1 MYGTMFIGN
10 IVEVYKMPKKVF
22 DSFIRELRR
31 DIKMNYKVGDRYV
44 TMRQIADIFQV
55 SLQTAQKGIALLE
68 TEGVVKSKKKSGIYI
83 ESLESKATT
92 NGKHLVVLSNKQDQR
107 FYNIFFEGVKRQL
120 ENTKI
125 SLELIANPYNNT
137 DNLAFGDYL
146 VSLKADGI
154 IALSFEKAALPFYH
168 AIREGV
174 DIVSDII
181 IDQLPILPA
190 VQTHN
195 YQHANVAG
203 EILLQNDY
211 KDFFVFGY
219 YPEHNKRY
227 KGFYDAV
234 KSRAR
239 SVTYIHLSDIE
250 AMAKTD
256 AIFHNLSKTTAIF
269 SCDYSANYIL
279 ASQFLKHNV
288 KISAFNFLAYD
299 SESDFFHYPGLPPI
313 RCVAPSF
320 FNLGEALAKTILE
333 KWETGVFPLPL
344 QQKI

>member
-1 MYGTMFIGN
+1 MKL
-10 IVEVYKMPKKVF
+10 YKKRQDRRSWEMPRKVF
-22 DSFIRELRR
+22 DSFIRDLRR
-31 DIKMNYKVGDRYV
+31 DIRTNHKEGDRYM
-44 TMRQIADIFQV
+44 TMRQIAENFRV
-55 SLQTAQKGIALLE
+55 SLQTAQKGIFQLE
-68 TEGVVKSKKKSGIYI
+68 SEGIVRSKKKSGIFI
-83 ESLESKATT
+83 ESLETRCSTK
-92 NGKHLVVLSNKQDQR
+92 GKHLVVLSNKQDQR
-107 FYNIFFEGVKRQL
+107 FYHVFFDGVKQQL
-120 ENTKI
+120 ENTEI
-125 SLELIANPYNNT
+125 SLELIVNPHNTT

-154 IALSFEKAALPFYH
+154 IALSFDKAALPFYH

-181 IDQLPILPA
+181 IDQLPTLPA
-190 VQTHN
+190 IQTHN
-195 YQHANVAG
+195 YKHAYDAG

-211 KDFFVFGY
+211 RDFFVFGY
-219 YPEHNKRY
+219 FPEHNKRY

-234 KSRAR
+234 KSHAR

-256 AIFHNLSKTTAIF
+256 AIFHNLSRTTAVF

-288 KISAFNFLAYD
+288 KINAFNFLAYD
-299 SESDFFHYPGLPPI
+299 SESDFFHHPGLPPI

-320 FNLGEALAKTILE
+320 FNLGEALARMILE
-333 KWETGVFPLPL
+333 KWESGIFPLPL

>member
-1 MYGTMFIGN
+1 
-10 IVEVYKMPKKVF
+10 MPKKVLN
-22 DSFIRELRR
+22 SFLRELKR
-31 DIKMNYKVGDRYV
+31 DIQVNHIPGDRYM
-44 TMRQIADIFQV
+44 TMRAIAETFRV
-55 SLQTAQKGIALLE
+55 SLQTAQKGIAILE
-68 TEGVVKSKKKSGIYI
+68 SEGMVKSKKKSGIYV
-83 ESLESKATT
+83 ESLESHGET

-107 FYNIFFEGVKRQL
+107 FYKVFLEGVEKQL
-120 ENTKI
+120 EGTGI
-125 SLELIANPYNNT
+125 SVELIVNKHDKT
-137 DNLAFGDYL
+137 DDLIFGEYL

-154 IALSFEKAALPFYH
+154 IALSFDKSVLPFYH
-168 AIREGV
+168 VIRERV

-195 YQHANVAG
+195 YKHAHTAG
-203 EILLQNDY
+203 EILIQNGY
-211 KDFFVFGY
+211 KDFYVFGY
-219 YPEHNKRY
+219 FPEQNKRY

-234 KSRAR
+234 IPQAR

-256 AIFHNLSKTTAIF
+256 AIFHNLTKTTAVF
-269 SCDYSANYIL
+269 SCDYSTNYIL

-320 FNLGEALAKTILE
+320 FNLGEALAVTILE
-333 KWETGVFPLPL
+333 KWKTGTFPTPL

>member
-1 MYGTMFIGN
+1 
-10 IVEVYKMPKKVF
+10 MPKKVF
-22 DSFIRELRR
+22 DAFLRELRR
-31 DIKMNYKVGDRYV
+31 DIKMNYKEDDRYL
-44 TMRQIADIFQV
+44 TMRQIAQVFQV
-55 SLQTAQKGIALLE
+55 SLQTAQKGIAYLE
-68 TEGVVKSKKKSGIYI
+68 SEGIVKSKKKSGIFI
-83 ESLESKATT
+83 ESLESKGSTK
-92 NGKHLVVLSNKQDQR
+92 GKHLVVLSNKQDQR
-107 FYNIFFEGVKRQL
+107 FYNVFFNGVKQRL
-120 ENTKI
+120 NDTEI
-125 SLELIANPYNNT
+125 SLELIVNPHTST
-137 DNLAFGDYL
+137 DTLAFGDYL

-154 IALSFEKAALPFYH
+154 IALSFDKAALPFYH
-168 AIREGV
+168 AMREGI

-181 IDQLPILPA
+181 IDQLPNLPA
-190 VQTHN
+190 VQTNN
-195 YQHANVAG
+195 YKHAFDAG
-203 EILLQNDY
+203 EILLQNEY
-211 KDFFVFGY
+211 RDFFVFGY
-219 YPEHNKRY
+219 FPENNKRY

-299 SESDFFHYPGLPPI
+299 SELDFFHYPGLPPI

-320 FNLGEALAKTILE
+320 FNLGEALAKMILE
-333 KWETGVFPLPL
+333 KWEKGVFSLPL
-344 QQKI
+344 QQKL